1 MAYIDKG
8 SILAAYKQLSYLD
21 GGNYAQGL
29 TQKASAIRHFIA
41 LDEFC
46 EANRTNRLD
55 TRSDDVG
62 HRQDFI
68 KAVGRV
74 CSVLPGLYTPNFHVP
89 LKDDEGDYNVRS
101 NFFSAGQVK
110 NSLQNPKV
118 YNYPTRS
125 GMAVL
130 IHVQNGALLRKREL
144 YRNLKSYL
152 PNPKLVAAL
161 IVWLLRNEEV
171 SVDDGKSI
179 CENFNEALASI
190 YSEDLLAVLFGDK
203 REISNQLDSY
213 DLKFNDEP
221 CKLTKDDIE
230 DLFELEQEDSTF
242 DNQSASNSS
251 IHSPSDIRNTI
262 FYGPPGTGKTFKMQ
276 QIRKGF
282 AEGNAF
288 VVTFHQ
294 SFSYEEFVEGLKP
307 VLDSEGQGEIR
318 YRVEAGVFK
327 SACERAAS
335 LAGYDSLE
343 ECAEDEYGSRK
354 ERMEA
359 AVGEGKCVLLCID
372 EINRGNIA
380 AIFGELISLIE
391 ESKRLGAGD
400 EMLVELPYSKTEF
413 GVPMNLWLVGT
424 MNTADRSIQLLDSA
438 LRRRFKFSEMLPDYK
453 NFESDEARLVLQNIN
468 SRLRCLLGKDSQVG
482 HAYLMK
488 AKTPREILEALV
500 QKVIPLLEEYFYSDT
515 EKVRFVLNEGEG
527 GEAAFYTLDAEAQ
540 AAYEEFVTKGDLT
553 DEDKNFYVLN
563 PELNDLEALDDEACE
578 AFLGRLLGTGE

>member
-1 MAYIDKG
+1 MNTEEQ
-8 SILAAYKQLSYLD
+8 KQLYTDWLSRNVRKKGTVTRYL
-21 GGNYAQGL
+21 
-29 TQKASAIRHFIA
+29 KALKCCNDKALEEKLCSRNLFLITDVLELQAINDKLFALADFAEFNKQHHFAEHSAFRSLIRFRKGIDVN
-41 LDEFC
+41 LEDEPRYS
-46 EANRTNRLD
+46 EASESARNGD
-55 TRSDDVG
+55 
-62 HRQDFI
+62 RQD
-68 KAVGRV
+68 
-74 CSVLPGLYTPNFHVP
+74 
-89 LKDDEGDYNVRS
+89 
-101 NFFSAGQVK
+101 
-110 NSLQNPKV
+110 
-118 YNYPTRS
+118 
-125 GMAVL
+125 
-130 IHVQNGALLRKREL
+130 
-144 YRNLKSYL
+144 
-152 PNPKLVAAL
+152 KLV
-161 IVWLLRNEEV
+161 
-171 SVDDGKSI
+171 SVKSTKM
-179 CENFNEALASI
+179 
-190 YSEDLLAVLFGDK
+190 LF
-203 REISNQLDSY
+203 
-213 DLKFNDEP
+213 
-221 CKLTKDDIE
+221 
-230 DLFELEQEDSTF
+230 F

-282 AEGNAF
+282 AEDNAF

-318 YRVEAGVFK
+318 YQVEAGVFK

-453 NFESDEARLVLQNIN
+453 NFESDEARLVLQNLN

-527 GEAAFYTLDAEAQ
+527 GEAAFYTLDEEAQ
-540 AAYEEFVTKGDLT
+540 AAYEEFVAKGDLT